1 MRLLSRLTGGGE
13 GSEDEELRWNEELT
27 FGEADAPRVLYS
39 DPVRVSVVRDFCG
52 RSDEFEIAVVFGDRF
67 VAVVGDGL
75 IRVGGVIH
83 GSVVG
88 VGGGSSR
95 HGGELE
101 GRDG

>member
-39 DPVRVSVVRDFCG
+39 DPVRVSVVRDFCR

-83 GSVVG
+83 GSVG
-88 VGGGSSR
+88 LG
-95 HGGELE
+95 L
-101 GRDG
+101 GRRREHASEASV

>member
-1 MRLLSRLTGGGE
+1 MTGDEE
-13 GSEDEELRWNEELT
+13 GSEGEEIRWKEELT
-27 FGEADAPRVLYS
+27 FDEVDAPRVLYRG
-39 DPVRVSVVRDFCG
+39 PVRVGVMGDVCRRLDEVEIVVT
-52 RSDEFEIAVVFGDRF
+52 VGDGF

-75 IRVGGVIH
+75 VIGGVH
-83 GSVVG
+83 GSVAC